1 MKYYPV
7 CLDLR
12 DRTCVIVGGGQVAER
27 KALSLLE
34 AGAGVTIVSPS
45 LTAKLQ
51 ELSLSGKITHLPKTF
66 EENDLA
72 DAFLVIAATDSLD
85 VNAGIGRLCREKH
98 MLVNVA
104 APPEESTFIVPSVV
118 ERGKLQIA
126 ISTSGVSPALS
137 KRIRQEL
144 EKQYGPEYEVFLEK
158 MSILRTRLRDGVKD
172 EAARREILQVLAE
185 SDVISLLKEGKKSE
199 ADLRIRE
206 ISRLKTK

>member
-12 DRTCVIVGGGQVAER
+12 DRTCLIVGGGEVAER

-34 AGAGVTIVSPS
+34 AEAGVTIVSPS

-66 EENDLA
+66 EEDDLA
-72 DAFLVIAATDSLD
+72 NAFLVIAATDSPD
-85 VNAGIGRLCREKH
+85 VNAGIGRLCREKR

-118 ERGKLQIA
+118 VRGKLQIA
-126 ISTSGVSPALS
+126 VSTSGVSPALS
-137 KRIRQEL
+137 RRIRQEL
-144 EKQYGPEYEVFLEK
+144 EKQYGPEYEAFLEE
-158 MSILRTRLRDGVKD
+158 MSILRTRLRDGVKN

-199 ADLRIRE
+199 ADHRITE